1 MAREESHRAVLGLR
15 PNLGQFSLL
24 VLVNAFVG
32 AMVGLE
38 RTVLPLLAK
47 DEFGLAS
54 STAAL
59 SFLISFGLVKAA
71 TNLLAGRL
79 ADLWGRKV
87 ILLVGWLLALP
98 VPLLIIWAPNWWWVV
113 GANALL
119 GVNQGLCWSTTII
132 MKVDLVGPR
141 RRGLATG
148 LNEFAGYGAVALAA
162 LATGYLASAYALRPQ
177 PFFLGMA
184 LALAGLLTSLLLVR
198 ETRGHAQLEANAW
211 AGSRAK
217 APSWRQVFTLTSWR
231 DHSLFSASQ
240 AGFVNNLNDGVA
252 WGLFPLFFAAAGLAT
267 DRIGVIAAVYPA
279 TWGAMQVVSG
289 PLSDRLGRK
298 GLIAVG
304 MWVQAAALGLIVL
317 LEGFAAWVGAAAVLG
332 LGTAMVYP
340 TLLAAIGD
348 RANPQWRASAI
359 GVYRMWRDSGF
370 AVGGLG
376 AGLLADAFNL
386 DWAIGAVALLTLASG
401 LVVAVRM
408 EETLPGARPAGSKV
422 EALRRSRA
430 AHPLGPR

>member
-1 MAREESHRAVLGLR
+1 MAREESYPVVLGLR
-15 PNLGQFSLL
+15 SNLGQFSLL

-79 ADLWGRKV
+79 ADLWGRKA

-177 PFFLGMA
+177 PFYLGIG

-211 AGSRAK
+211 AGSRAE
-217 APSWRQVFTLTSWR
+217 APSWREVFTLTSWR
-231 DHSLFSASQ
+231 DRSLFSASQ

-252 WGLFPLFFAAAGLAT
+252 WGLFPLLFAAAGLAA

-279 TWGAMQVVSG
+279 TWGAMQLVSG

-298 GLIAVG
+298 GLIATG
-304 MWVQAAALGLIVL
+304 MWVQAAALGLMVL
-317 LEGFAAWVGAAAVLG
+317 LEGFAAWLGGAAVLG

-386 DWAIGAVALLTLASG
+386 DWAIGAVAILTLASG

-408 EETLPGARPAGSKV
+408 AETLPGARPAGSEVK
-422 EALRRSRA
+422 ALRRSRV
-430 AHPLGPR
+430 AHPLGRR